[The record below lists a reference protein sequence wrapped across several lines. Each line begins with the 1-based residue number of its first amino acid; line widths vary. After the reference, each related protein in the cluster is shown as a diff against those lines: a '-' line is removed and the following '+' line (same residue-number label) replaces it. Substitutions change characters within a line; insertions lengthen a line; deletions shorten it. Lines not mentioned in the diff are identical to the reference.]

1 MVGATSFGSRFT
13 GWCSLIFLD
22 GLRHVHMSLGDFRS
36 WKNGPWELHN
46 DVILVASHGTDAKKS
61 TLQVL
66 VRPSPIFGWL
76 KTIFPNLWAHLLGGM
91 NIHLYPAIAQWLS
104 SSHST
109 PYGLPGCGPRPGYLS
124 KDAFNLTL
132 MSGGSSSA
140 QMIWIFD
147 RLDSPVNSKIFKCW
161 NDWRLEKIQPLPV
174 FLSFYQLLYQAFFW
188 GIGKKPKKNW
198 VRIQFCGR
206 RRSIPPASEIAAS
219 GRGFFF
225 AQPPTNAEAFNGW
238 WRMVL
243 YGNTMD
249 IFADPIVDRC
259 R

>member
-1 MVGATSFGSRFT
+1 MERTPKNRHCRFWFVHLRFFVGLKPFFQTY
-13 GWCSLIFLD
+13 
-22 GLRHVHMSLGDFRS
+22 
-36 WKNGPWELHN
+36 GPH
-46 DVILVASHGTDAKKS
+46 I
-61 TLQVL
+61 
-66 VRPSPIFGWL
+66 
-76 KTIFPNLWAHLLGGM
+76 LGGM

-174 FLSFYQLLYQAFFW
+174 FFVLLPATLPGFFW
-188 GIGKKPKKNW
+188 GEW
-198 VRIQFCGR
+198 CYMEIQWTFLQIR
-206 RRSIPPASEIAAS
+206 
-219 GRGFFF
+219 
-225 AQPPTNAEAFNGW
+225 
-238 WRMVL
+238 L
-243 YGNTMD
+243 
-249 IFADPIVDRC
+249 
-259 R
+259 